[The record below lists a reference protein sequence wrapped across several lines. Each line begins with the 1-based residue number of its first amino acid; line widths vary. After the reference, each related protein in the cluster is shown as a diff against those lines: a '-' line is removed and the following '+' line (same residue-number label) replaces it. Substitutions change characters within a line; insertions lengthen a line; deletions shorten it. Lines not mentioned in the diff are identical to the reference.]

1 MARAVVAPLVLAERA
16 PASLSRAVEMARADG
31 WTVVEDWP
39 ARGSDPVVVRADVR
53 DDRDAASAVLAALDG
68 HGLLLQASAPRPV
81 LDRLCDDLRRLGP
94 LSHLVGDPPD
104 PPPDPPH
111 PDTGDPL
118 TSTDSALLDLLRDGA
133 TVESAAAALNLSRR
147 TVDRRLARIRS
158 VMGVRTT
165 VEAIVRHRA
174 R

>member
-1 MARAVVAPLVLAERA
+1 MVAPLVVAERA
-16 PASLSRAVEMARADG
+16 PASFRHAVATARADG
-31 WTVVEDWP
+31 WSVVDHWP
-39 ARGSDPVVVRADVR
+39 ARGSDPVVVRAEVR
-53 DDRDAASAVLAALDG
+53 DARDAASAVLAALDG
-68 HGLLLQASAPRPV
+68 HGLLLQGSAPRAV

-104 PPPDPPH
+104 TSPDPPH
-111 PDTGDPL
+111 RGEEDPL
-118 TSTDSALLDLLRDGA
+118 TTTDSALLELLRDGA
-133 TVESAAAALNLSRR
+133 TLEGAAAALNLSRR